1 MSSHGLQLGVRI
13 LGGRS
18 TGGRPCRVLWVPSI
32 CSVSMF
38 IFFFFLLIPKEKLSW
53 PFCAAHPQLAPESWD
68 LDPSS
73 PVISGQTPFLCVNKG
88 RQRGGRTLPFLPSA
102 PLPLRQTHCGLCLPA
117 VFIYFLVTLRCLLN
131 EALGHHL
138 SQETATLRSPPKVKI
153 QGCSFFL
160 FKKLNSSYNTVF
172 YQVYSQVI
180 EIYICIYK

>member
-18 TGGRPCRVLWVPSI
+18 TGGCPCRVLWVPSI

-73 PVISGQTPFLCVNKG
+73 PVISGQAPFLCVNKG
-88 RQRGGRTLPFLPSA
+88 RQHGGRTLPFLPSA

-117 VFIYFLVTLRCLLN
+117 VFIYFLVTLGCFLN

-153 QGCSFFL
+153 QGRSFFL